1 MKKISILTLLI
12 AALFC
17 LSSCLRYN
25 LEELPAFSDADIS
38 GINSVQY
45 RYFSDVEKVPITGE
59 QMVKYVTLDY
69 SNTQIDANAATCTF
83 DVAAPSNFPAE
94 RLSDLSLNKIVVI
107 VQLSTAAR
115 CEPMDGSTPFGV
127 PGDWSK
133 PNKYKITAANGSSKI
148 WTVSVSNFT
157 K

>member
-12 AALFC
+12 AAVFC

-38 GINSVQY
+38 GINTVQY
-45 RYFSDVEKVPITGE
+45 RYFSDDIVPITGE
-59 QMVKYVTLDY
+59 KMVKYVTLNY
-69 SNTQIDANAATCTF
+69 SNTKIDKAAATCSF
-83 DVAAPSNFPAE
+83 DVSAPSNFPAE
-94 RLSDLSLNKIVVI
+94 RLSDLSLNKLVVV

-115 CEPMDGSTPFGV
+115 CEPMDGSTAFGV

-133 PNKYKITAANGSSKI
+133 PNKYKITAADGSSKI